1 LDTEGDTMRNPDS
14 HDGLDALLRS
24 AATVQRDRADEERVF
39 SDVWS
44 RVQAS
49 IDDDGAAPSGDAVQQ
64 RRLNLIGDRE
74 VAARRRR
81 RAARLASVTLAV
93 AVAGSGTAAAA
104 AFIATR
110 TGEET
115 TGWEVQAGGPGEL
128 LNLGGTDRR
137 QVFEEVIGDIPF
149 APGYEAER
157 DYTLNSLPQESDSA
171 ITESHLRSRTASY
184 AICTWADS
192 WVAADSAGDAAA
204 REAAAGMLAESVT
217 WEPIQT
223 FNEAHG
229 EPDPMDPSTG
239 VDPGAG
245 GSYYGWLRP
254 LVQAAQSGDRQGV
267 LDAVAI
273 GHQCSPEVLPVI
285 STDAHYAGPR

>member
-1 LDTEGDTMRNPDS
+1 MRNPES
-14 HDGLDALLRS
+14 HDDLDALLRS
-24 AATVQRDRADEERVF
+24 TATVQRDLADEDRVF

-49 IDDDGAAPSGDAVQQ
+49 IDDDGAAPSGDALQQ

-104 AFIATR
+104 AFLSTR
-110 TGEET
+110 TGEEA
-115 TGWEVQAGGPGEL
+115 TGWEVQAGGPGEI

-137 QVFEEVIGDIPF
+137 QVFEEVTADIPF
-149 APGYEAER
+149 APGYEAQR
-157 DYTLNSLPQESDSA
+157 DYALDFFPQESDSR
-171 ITESHLRSRTASY
+171 ISESMFRSWTASN
-184 AICTWADS
+184 AICTWADA
-192 WVAADSAGDAAA
+192 WVADDNTGDIAA
-204 REAAAGMLAESVT
+204 REAAAGTLVESVS
-217 WEPIQT
+217 WEPIRT

-229 EPDPMDPSTG
+229 EPDPMDPRAG
-239 VDPGAG
+239 VDSGVG

-254 LVQAAQSGDRQGV
+254 LAQAAQSGDRQGV

-273 GHQCSPEVLPVI
+273 SHQCSPQVLPVI
-285 STDAHYAGPR
+285 SADPNYEGPR